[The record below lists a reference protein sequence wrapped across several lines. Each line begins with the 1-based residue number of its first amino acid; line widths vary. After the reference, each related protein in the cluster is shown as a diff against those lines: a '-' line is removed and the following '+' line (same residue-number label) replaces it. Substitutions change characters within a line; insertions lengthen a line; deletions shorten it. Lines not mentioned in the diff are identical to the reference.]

1 MTAVVPSTTTPQPNW
16 RSACSMTRV
25 SSESSRS
32 RTVVCPSHS
41 AASSSTRLEMLLEP
55 GRRTV
60 PDTTR
65 NAGTSRNSVSNTDEH
80 HAPQRAPGDTR
91 QLARAWLARLIRR
104 SRSSAWPLAM
114 SFCRSASAC

>member
-1 MTAVVPSTTTPQPNW
+1 VPALPRNSSAWLARAATQPSMTAVVPSTTTPQPSW

-32 RTVVCPSHS
+32 CTVVRPSHS

-60 PDTTR
+60 PDTDAQRR
-65 NAGTSRNSVSNTDEH
+65 NVEEFGIEH
-80 HAPQRAPGDTR
+80 TG
-91 QLARAWLARLIRR
+91 
-104 SRSSAWPLAM
+104 
-114 SFCRSASAC
+114 